1 MMKHRVVMMK
11 QSTKGA
17 LAFVAAFAL
26 LIGAAIWLGREQ
38 ADGRTVVTVR
48 LWDKAVAA
56 AYRTSLDEFE
66 RRHPQIHVDLRM
78 VAYANYAIKLRT
90 DVAGDGA
97 DDLFWVDG
105 TYFADY
111 AEAGKLRSVDQA
123 LGPDAKT
130 AWAPAVVEQ
139 FSREGTLWAVP
150 QLWDPGVVL
159 YYNKTLLAKAGVS
172 VQDLVA
178 ARWDPDPARDS
189 FLPLVQKLSGQG
201 SWGFG
206 AFDDLQGTIL
216 PFIGSAG
223 GQLQDG
229 DRFVLE
235 NPKTQTAL
243 QYIVCLINHWHVA
256 PSAGD
261 TNINPGFTLDQFLH
275 GNLAMFESGPYSLA
289 TIQQNADFPWGLAV
303 APAGPAGRATVAN
316 GVSVAL
322 NAHSPHPEAAR
333 QVLAWL
339 GSAEAQAALGESGAA
354 VPAAVGATSSWTEH
368 WQGLGV
374 DTRPFFAVP
383 ARIASPRGARFAAAA
398 QAGKPILDEM
408 FSGRLAVPEAARQ
421 YDTTANAVIGS

>member
-1 MMKHRVVMMK
+1 MVK

-17 LAFVAAFAL
+17 IAFVAAFAL
-26 LIGAAIWLGREQ
+26 LIVAAMWLGREQ

-66 RRHPQIHVDLRM
+66 RRHPQIHVDVRV

-105 TYFADY
+105 TYFGDY
-111 AEAGKLRSVDQA
+111 AQAGKLRSVDDA
-123 LGPDAKT
+123 LGPGAKT

-139 FSREGTLWAVP
+139 FSRDGTLWAVP

-172 VQDLVA
+172 AQDLAA

-189 FLPLVQKLSGQG
+189 FLPLVQKLAERS

-206 AFDDLQGTIL
+206 AFEDLQSTIL

-229 DRFVLE
+229 ERFVLE

-243 QYIVCLINHWHVA
+243 QYVVDLINRWHVA

-261 TNINPGFTLDQFLH
+261 TNINPGFTLEQFLH
-275 GNLAMFESGPYSLA
+275 GKLAIFESGPYNLA
-289 TIQQNADFPWGLAV
+289 TIHQNADFPWGLTA

-322 NAHSPHPEAAR
+322 NARSPHPEAAR
-333 QVLAWL
+333 EVLAWL
-339 GSAEAQAALGESGAA
+339 GSAEANAALGESGAA
-354 VPAAVGATSSWTEH
+354 VPAVTLATGSWTKH
-368 WQGLGV
+368 WQDLGV
-374 DTRPFFAVP
+374 DTEPFFAVP
-383 ARIASPRGARFAAAA
+383 ARIPSPRGARFAAAA

-408 FSGRLAVPEAARQ
+408 FSGRLAVPEAARR
-421 YDTTANAVIGS
+421 YDATANEVISS